1 MYQARASY
9 TCTIYRAGAACIFTD
24 IVLTRRHTATEVFAM
39 ATSERRWTEERIES
53 LITLLEERPC
63 LYNTKIKSYFNRDI
77 KKKALD
83 DIAALLDITGKRSF
97 FTLRAIILAYYQ
109 RGSLD

>member
-39 ATSERRWTEERIES
+39 ASSERRWTEERIES

-63 LYNTKIKSYFNRDI
+63 LYNTKIISYFNRDI
-77 KKKALD
+77 KKALD
-83 DIAALLDITGKRSF
+83 EIAALLDITGKRSC
-97 FTLRAIILAYYQ
+97 FTLRAIILLLSE
-109 RGSLD
+109 G